1 MIHVPL
7 TCRRRARAA
16 KNATNE
22 PKYLSVGA
30 SAPRLQ
36 IRVVG
41 FDAGR
46 DRAWRRLHR
55 EPQGGPAGMSA
66 EANLRLKLESGA
78 SRVFNLLQITRA
90 MREALKREP
99 TPEELF
105 FASRGLN
112 DVILIKEPNVAGE
125 KGGDPFDAPLPVR
138 TKIYVPY
145 NAENPYEGGQSSFT
159 DDARFEEVL
168 AYMVGKDRVDAG
180 SFERDLRKI
189 RTLEQM
195 PSLDPFLLRDRFA
208 MSGEAVNEAY
218 FRLSE
223 EDWRAIRAHMRER
236 FVLIG
241 RFATEGRGDV
251 PAATIDMLVDR
262 IWEARNLEPLFP
274 LLAAFGLPADRAGE
288 FFYSW
293 KGIGFFDYE
302 FTRNTSK
309 VRAFSQWIQAAQPR
323 GYADREEAEA
333 IERGRA
339 HVRARVRAMLGD
351 TLQTL
356 GEFNTSFD
364 QLFRKRETAANF
376 SNFMLHSRRH
386 FWRLGNN
393 LNGIYHV
400 LTIWDRATRRSVDRT
415 LPVQQMIELLR
426 IMRELL

>member
-1 MIHVPL
+1 
-7 TCRRRARAA
+7 
-16 KNATNE
+16 
-22 PKYLSVGA
+22 
-30 SAPRLQ
+30 
-36 IRVVG
+36 
-41 FDAGR
+41 
-46 DRAWRRLHR
+46 
-55 EPQGGPAGMSA
+55 MSS
-66 EANLRLKLESGA
+66 EANLKIKLESGA
-78 SRVFNLLQITRA
+78 SRVFNCLQITRA
-90 MREALKREP
+90 LREQLKRDVAP
-99 TPEELF
+99 DELF
-105 FASRGLN
+105 FSSRPLN
-112 DVILIKEPNVAGE
+112 NIILIKETNATGE
-125 KGGDPFDAPLPVR
+125 KGADPFDDPLPVR
-138 TKIYVPY
+138 TKVFVPY

-159 DDARFEEVL
+159 DDARFEEAL
-168 AYMVGKDRVDAG
+168 AYMVGNGRVDG
-180 SFERDLRKI
+180 DSFERDLRRI
-189 RTLEQM
+189 RTLEQL

-208 MSGEAVNEAY
+208 MSGDKVNEAY

-241 RFATEGRGDV
+241 RFATQGKGEVSD
-251 PAATIDMLVDR
+251 ATIDMLVDR

-302 FTRNTSK
+302 FTRNTK
-309 VRAFSQWIQAAQPR
+309 LVRAFSQWIQSAQPS
-323 GYADREEAEA
+323 GYADREASEA
-333 IERGRA
+333 IEASRS
-339 HVRARVRAMLGD
+339 HVRTRMRSMLGD

-400 LTIWDRATRRSVDRT
+400 LTLWDRATRRSVDRS
-415 LPVQQMIELLR
+415 LPVGQMVHLLR
-426 IMRELL
+426 IMREIL